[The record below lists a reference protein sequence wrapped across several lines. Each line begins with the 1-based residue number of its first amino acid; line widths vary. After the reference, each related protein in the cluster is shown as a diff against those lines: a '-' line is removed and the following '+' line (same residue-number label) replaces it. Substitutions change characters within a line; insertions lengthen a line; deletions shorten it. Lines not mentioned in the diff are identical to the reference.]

1 MTMNLKYHVIY
12 SVTNIFPLYGG
23 KHSRIGKKN
32 PAKDK
37 WEVPTVIPL
46 IPIVG
51 VYHRLPKLHMSK
63 RMVHIYTTDKTVHQF
78 DIGYMINPSIFIN
91 TKRRFDHVTNSKL
104 MKSLVCS
111 INMYHSCGNM

>member
-1 MTMNLKYHVIY
+1 MGVKIVELE
-12 SVTNIFPLYGG
+12 
-23 KHSRIGKKN
+23 KKN

-63 RMVHIYTTDKTVHQF
+63 IMVHIYTTEKTVHQF
-78 DIGYMINPSIFIN
+78 AIGYIINPSLHIN
-91 TKRRFDHVTNSKL
+91 KMFKT
-104 MKSLVCS
+104 
-111 INMYHSCGNM
+111 